1 MKARASESEGSGSA
15 EDTPSVLVA
24 QLGARMHY
32 AVPRILHEAGM
43 LHRLYT
49 DAYARSLGVRWLSH
63 LPESVLPEPAVRL
76 LDRVPHGVPDERVTS
91 FPGMGL
97 RYAFD
102 LYATSSPAERLETFL
117 SGGAA
122 FTERIIETEPR
133 GMSGVYTFNTAGL
146 ELLRWAGERGV
157 AAIMEQTIAP
167 AELEHRLLRE
177 EHEAHPSWQSPPD
190 DNPFLSRQMQREQAE
205 WTEADLIL
213 CGSSFVKE
221 GIETCDG
228 PHDRCAVVPY
238 GIDLEKFEACRQ
250 KEPHDPIRVLT
261 AGAMGLR
268 KGTPYVLGA
277 ARRLQGAAQFRLVG
291 SLNDVK
297 PEARAKLSESTQLLG
312 QVPRSEMLSHYAWA
326 DVFLLPSIC
335 EGSATVTYEA
345 LASGLPVICTP
356 NTGSIVRDEREG
368 FIVPIRS
375 VDAIAESI
383 DTLVRNPTTYRQM
396 SHRARRRVQN
406 VGGMEVYARRLVK
419 AVQKTVDGLR

>member
-1 MKARASESEGSGSA
+1 MKARASESESA
-15 EDTPSVLVA
+15 GDTPSILVA

-49 DAYARSLGVRWLSH
+49 DIYARSPGVRWMNH
-63 LPESVLPEPAVRL
+63 LPASVLPEPAVRL
-76 LDRVPHGVPDERVTS
+76 LDRVPHGVPHERVTS
-91 FPGMGL
+91 FPRLGL

-102 LYATSSPAERLETFL
+102 LYAASSLAERLETFL

-133 GMSGVYTFNTAGL
+133 GMAGVYTFNTAGL
-146 ELLRWAGERGV
+146 ELLRWARDRGV
-157 AAIMEQTIAP
+157 TAIMEQTIAP
-167 AELEHRLLRE
+167 AEVEHRLLRE
-177 EHEAHPSWQSPPD
+177 EYEAHPAWQPPPE
-190 DNPFLSRQMQREQAE
+190 DNPFLAQKVERERQEWAE
-205 WTEADLIL
+205 TDVIL

-221 GIETCDG
+221 AVGACGG
-228 PHDRCAVVPY
+228 PEERCVVVPY
-238 GIDLEKFEACRQ
+238 GIDLEQFEGSGQ

-268 KGTPYVLGA
+268 KGTPYVLEA
-277 ARRLQGAAQFRLVG
+277 ARRLRGAAQFRLVG
-291 SLNDVK
+291 SLNNVE
-297 PEARAKLSESTQLLG
+297 PEARAELSDSTQLLG
-312 QVPRSEMLSHYAWA
+312 QVPTSEMADHYAWA

-356 NTGSIVRDEREG
+356 NTGSIVQDEREG

-375 VDAIAESI
+375 VDGILESI
-383 DTLVRNPTTYRQM
+383 DTLARNPTTYRRM
-396 SHRARRRVQN
+396 SRRARHRAQE
-406 VGGMEVYARRLVK
+406 VGGVEAYARRLVK
-419 AVQKTVDGLR
+419 AVKKAVDSSS